1 MGIAIT
7 FEKLDQWTVTTAI
20 HEVIEAQRI
29 GEPTDSPFEV
39 IGVFICPKCAGLAAV
54 YVDGMVATC
63 RICKGRGAITL
74 DLEGIQPSPSS
85 YVDRRNLIRLTLER
99 MKELAQ

>member
-20 HEVIEAQRI
+20 HETIEAQRI
-29 GEPTDSPFEV
+29 GEPVGSPFEV
-39 IGVFICPKCAGLAAV
+39 IGIFICPRCSGFTAV
-54 YVDGMVATC
+54 YVDGAVATC
-63 RICKGRGAITL
+63 RICKGRGAITM
-74 DLEGIQPSPSS
+74 DLEGAQPPPSS
-85 YVDRRNLIRLTLER
+85 YIDRRTLIRLALER